1 MKPDSGSIAV
11 SLHYDGNSAPKVSAK
26 GEGDVAKRILE
37 LATEHDIPIYQN
49 AELLQLLS
57 QVDLDTEIPPELYI
71 AVAEIIAFA
80 YRLKDRVPAAYDH
93 ESDSG
98 AVYNTDD
105 IDTGEFDT
113 GDIGPDSNQ
122 STNTAPEDKEWEG
135 SAEVVSGKLMPS
147 DDDG

>member
-80 YRLKDRVPAAYDH
+80 YRLKDRVPENYDPYA
-93 ESDSG
+93 DSS
-98 AVYNTDD
+98 AVYEAGD
-105 IDTGEFDT
+105 ID
-113 GDIGPDSNQ
+113 
-122 STNTAPEDKEWEG
+122 PEDIDSKDIEAEDIVQDNAVKE
-135 SAEVVSGKLMPS
+135 VSGEVLPVDEGDES
-147 DDDG
+147 ET